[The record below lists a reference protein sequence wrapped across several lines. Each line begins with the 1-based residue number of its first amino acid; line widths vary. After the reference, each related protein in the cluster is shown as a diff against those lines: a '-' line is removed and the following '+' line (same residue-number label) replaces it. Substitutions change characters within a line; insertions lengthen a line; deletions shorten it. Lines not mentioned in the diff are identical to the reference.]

1 LFRSPTGLFLQTI
14 YHPLRLYAEH
24 TREIGLDVHVSG
36 ETYAMSPA
44 QETGSEGR
52 VHHVAELG
60 PFTLLDAAGSCE
72 AAGRQGTLA
81 VGNRAAGG
89 AHRAPTSLAG
99 AAAAGEL
106 AIAEVN
112 GPDVRAM
119 YPFDEPHVVDIAE
132 RTG

>member
-1 LFRSPTGLFLQTI
+1 GLFLQTI

-36 ETYAMSPA
+36 ETYALAPA
-44 QETGSEGR
+44 QEAGSEGR

-60 PFTLLDAAGSCE
+60 PFTLLDAAASCD
-72 AAGRQGTLA
+72 AAGRQVTLA
-81 VGNRAAGG
+81 VVNRDAARGHHATIDVGGASAAGD
-89 AHRAPTSLAG
+89 
-99 AAAAGEL
+99 L

-119 YPFDEPHVVDIAE
+119 NTFERPRVVDVTE
-132 RTG
+132 RTGSAKG